1 MKLLRFVIVITSI
14 FVITAVL
21 SLRFGWWA
29 GAAFLILAK
38 FADLIWQSAVRTY
51 RETQAQNTTHKRKRT
66 PGQRLILTDD
76 GEVLDV
82 VDENEPET
90 LRGTHHG

>member
-1 MKLLRFVIVITSI
+1 MSLLRFIIVITSI
-14 FVITAVL
+14 FVIAAAL

-38 FADLIWQSAVRTY
+38 VVDLIWQNAVRTY
-51 RETQAQNTTHKRKRT
+51 RETYGHETTHKRKRT

-82 VDENEPET
+82 VDDHEPET
-90 LRGTHHG
+90 PRGTSHG